1 MILLPLYTSYLPP
14 NAYGQVEIVTAATA
28 VLSIVLH
35 LFAFSA
41 VGYPKSAKM
50 KYNPPAAIQ

>member
-1 MILLPLYTSYLPP
+1 MYKIWRGSDP
-14 NAYGQVEIVTAATA
+14 VTVLAGSFFSLG
-28 VLSIVLH
+28 VLSVVLH

-50 KYNPPAAIQ
+50 KYNPPAAATQ